1 MVRMRNLRCSRPLLL
16 VFLSSLLIVASILG
30 GSGIALVSSEGMTIR
45 SRVVEGDVPNAPE
58 DAAWSKVSPMTLPL
72 SGQVITRPVWPE
84 PTARALVVRS
94 VHNGTDIAFFLEW
107 QDNTKND
114 RLTPGTFRDGV
125 AIGLPL
131 GDAPA
136 FFCMGQLD
144 HYINIWH
151 WKADWQS
158 DIDRRAARTSEK
170 KEGGVRTFEVIPR
183 RISSV
188 EDLIGGGFST
198 LTTKEK
204 QGRVQGKALW
214 KDGVWQ
220 VVMRRPLVSE
230 EQENE
235 AKLIPGR
242 VQTVSFA
249 VWNGENKERN
259 GQKAV
264 APWFQLAIDPV
275 AKL

>member
-1 MVRMRNLRCSRPLLL
+1 MRTTTKIYSRPLLL
-16 VFLSSLLIVASILG
+16 LFLFILVVAGVLVG
-30 GSGIALVSSEGMTIR
+30 FGVPLVSSEGMIIR
-45 SRVVEGDVPNAPE
+45 ARLVEGELPTGPE
-58 DAAWSKVSPMTLPL
+58 DASWAKVSPMTLPL

-84 PTARALVVRS
+84 PTARALTVRS
-94 VHNGTDIAFFLEW
+94 LHNGTEIAFLLEW

-158 DIDRRAARTSEK
+158 DIDRRAAKTSEK
-170 KEGGVRTFEVIPR
+170 ARDGVRTFEVIPR
-183 RISSV
+183 RVSSV

-204 QGRVQGKALW
+204 QGRVQGKAAW
-214 KDGVWQ
+214 KDGVWH

-264 APWFQLAIDPV
+264 APWFQLIIDPV

>member
-1 MVRMRNLRCSRPLLL
+1 VRTMMKVSSRPVLLL
-16 VFLSSLLIVASILG
+16 FLFILVVAGVLVG
-30 GSGIALVSSEGMTIR
+30 FGVPLVSSEGMIIR
-45 SRVVEGDVPNAPE
+45 ARLVEGELPTEPE
-58 DAAWSKVSPMTLPL
+58 DAAWAKVSPMTLPL

-84 PTARALVVRS
+84 PTARALTVRS
-94 VHNGTDIAFFLEW
+94 LHNGAEIAFLLEW

-158 DIDRRAARTSEK
+158 DIDRRAAKTSEK
-170 KEGGVRTFEVIPR
+170 ARDGVRTFEVIPR
-183 RISSV
+183 RVSSV

-204 QGRVQGKALW
+204 QGRVQGKAAW
-214 KDGVWQ
+214 KDGVWH
-220 VVMRRPLVSE
+220 VVMRRPLASE

-264 APWFQLAIDPV
+264 APWFQLVIDPI

>member
-1 MVRMRNLRCSRPLLL
+1 VRTMTKVSSRPVLLL
-16 VFLSSLLIVASILG
+16 FLFILVLAG
-30 GSGIALVSSEGMTIR
+30 VLVGFGVPLVSSEGMIIR
-45 SRVVEGDVPNAPE
+45 ARLVEGELPTEPE
-58 DAAWSKVSPMTLPL
+58 DAAWGKVSPMTLPL

-84 PTARALVVRS
+84 PTARALTVRS
-94 VHNGTDIAFFLEW
+94 LHNGAEIAFLLEW

-158 DIDRRAARTSEK
+158 DIDRRAAKTSEK
-170 KEGGVRTFEVIPR
+170 ARDGVRTFEVIPR
-183 RISSV
+183 RVSSV

-204 QGRVQGKALW
+204 QGRVQGKAAW
-214 KDGVWQ
+214 KDGVWH
-220 VVMRRPLVSE
+220 VVMRRPLASE

-264 APWFQLAIDPV
+264 APWFQLVIDPV
-275 AKL
+275 SKL

>member
-1 MVRMRNLRCSRPLLL
+1 VRMMTKVSSRRVL
-16 VFLSSLLIVASILG
+16 FLLISILVVAG
-30 GSGIALVSSEGMTIR
+30 VLVGFGVPLVSSEGMIIR
-45 SRVVEGDVPNAPE
+45 ARLVAGELPTEPE
-58 DAAWSKVSPMTLPL
+58 DGAWGKVSPITLPL

-84 PTARALVVRS
+84 PTARALTVRS
-94 VHNGTDIAFFLEW
+94 LHNGTDIAFLLEW

-158 DIDRRAARTSEK
+158 DIDRRAAKTSEK
-170 KEGGVRTFEVIPR
+170 AHDGVRTFEVIPR
-183 RISSV
+183 RVSSV

-204 QGRVQGKALW
+204 QGRVQGKAAW
-214 KDGVWQ
+214 KDGVWH
-220 VVMRRPLVSE
+220 VVMRRPLASE

-264 APWFQLAIDPV
+264 APWFQLIIDPV

>member
-1 MVRMRNLRCSRPLLL
+1 MRTMTKMSSRPVLLL
-16 VFLSSLLIVASILG
+16 FLFILVVAGVLVG
-30 GSGIALVSSEGMTIR
+30 FGVPLVSSEGMIIR
-45 SRVVEGDVPNAPE
+45 ARLVEGELPTEPE
-58 DAAWSKVSPMTLPL
+58 DAAWAKVSPMTLPL

-84 PTARALVVRS
+84 PTARALTVRS
-94 VHNGTDIAFFLEW
+94 LHNGTEIAFLLEW

-158 DIDRRAARTSEK
+158 DIDRRAAKTSEK
-170 KEGGVRTFEVIPR
+170 ARDGVRTFEVIPR
-183 RISSV
+183 RVSSV

-204 QGRVQGKALW
+204 QGRVQGKAAW
-214 KDGVWQ
+214 KDGVWH
-220 VVMRRPLVSE
+220 VVMRRPLASE

-264 APWFQLAIDPV
+264 APWFQLVIDPV

>member
-1 MVRMRNLRCSRPLLL
+1 MRTKTKTASRPLLL
-16 VFLSSLLIVASILG
+16 LFLFILIMAGVLVG
-30 GSGIALVSSEGMTIR
+30 FGVPLVSSEGISIR
-45 SRVVEGDVPNAPE
+45 ARLIEGELPIEPE
-58 DAAWSKVSPMTLPL
+58 DAAWAKVAPMTLPL

-84 PTARALVVRS
+84 PTARALTVRAL
-94 VHNGTDIAFFLEW
+94 HNGTEIAFLLEW

-158 DIDRRAARTSEK
+158 DIDRRAAKTSEK
-170 KEGGVRTFEVIPR
+170 ARDGVRTFEVIPR
-183 RISSV
+183 RVSSV

-204 QGRVQGKALW
+204 QGRVQGKAVW
-214 KDGVWQ
+214 KDGVWR
-220 VVMRRPLVSE
+220 VVMHRPLVSE

-235 AKLIPGR
+235 AKLVPGR

-264 APWFQLAIDPV
+264 APWFQLVIDPV

>member
-1 MVRMRNLRCSRPLLL
+1 MMRTTKIDSRPVLLL
-16 VFLSSLLIVASILG
+16 LFILVIASVFVG
-30 GSGIALVSSEGMTIR
+30 FGVPLVSSEGMVIR
-45 SRVVEGDVPNAPE
+45 VHFVEGELPVGPE
-58 DAAWSKVSPMTLPL
+58 DAAWVTVSPMTLPL
-72 SGQVITRPVWPE
+72 SGQVITRPVWPD
-84 PTARALVVRS
+84 PTARALTVRTL
-94 VHNGTDIAFFLEW
+94 HNGSEIAFLLEW

-158 DIDRRAARTSEK
+158 DIDRRTARASERAR
-170 KEGGVRTFEVIPR
+170 EGVRTFEVIPR
-183 RISSV
+183 RVSSV

-204 QGRVQGKALW
+204 QGRVQGSAVW
-214 KDGVWQ
+214 KDGVWH

-242 VQTVSFA
+242 IQTVSFA

-259 GQKAV
+259 GQKSV
-264 APWFQLAIDPV
+264 APWFQLVIDPLV
-275 AKL
+275 KL

>member
-1 MVRMRNLRCSRPLLL
+1 MVRTTKIDSRPLLL
-16 VFLSSLLIVASILG
+16 LLFILVVAGILVG
-30 GSGIALVSSEGMTIR
+30 FGVPLVSSEGMIIR
-45 SRVVEGDVPNAPE
+45 ARLVEGELPAGPE
-58 DAAWSKVSPMTLPL
+58 DTAWAKVAPMTIPL

-84 PTARALVVRS
+84 PTARALTVRS
-94 VHNGTDIAFFLEW
+94 LHNGTEIAFLLEW

-114 RLTPGTFRDGV
+114 RLTPGTFRDGA

-158 DIDRRAARTSEK
+158 DIDRRAARASERAR
-170 KEGGVRTFEVIPR
+170 EGVRTFEVIPR
-183 RISSV
+183 RVSSV

-204 QGRVQGKALW
+204 QGRVQGKAVW
-214 KDGVWQ
+214 KDGVWH

-259 GQKAV
+259 GQKSV
-264 APWFQLAIDPV
+264 APWFQLVIDPV
-275 AKL
+275 IKL

>member
-1 MVRMRNLRCSRPLLL
+1 MVRTTKMASRPLLL
-16 VFLSSLLIVASILG
+16 LLIILV
-30 GSGIALVSSEGMTIR
+30 IAGVFVGFGVPLVSSEGMIIR
-45 SRVVEGDVPNAPE
+45 ARLVDGDLPIGPE
-58 DAAWSKVSPMTLPL
+58 DAAWGKIAPMTLPL

-84 PTARALVVRS
+84 PTARALTVRS
-94 VHNGTDIAFFLEW
+94 LHNGTEIAFLLEW

-158 DIDRRAARTSEK
+158 DIDRRAARASEK
-170 KEGGVRTFEVIPR
+170 AREGVRTFEVIPR
-183 RISSV
+183 RVSSV

-204 QGRVQGKALW
+204 QGRVQGKAVW
-214 KDGVWQ
+214 KDGVWH
-220 VVMRRPLVSE
+220 VVMRRPLVSD

-264 APWFQLAIDPV
+264 APWFQLVIDPV

>member
-1 MVRMRNLRCSRPLLL
+1 MVRKTTKTTSRPLILL
-16 VFLSSLLIVASILG
+16 FVSVLVLAGVLG
-30 GSGIALVSSEGMTIR
+30 GLGIPLVSSEGMVIR
-45 SRVVEGDVPNAPE
+45 AHLMEGDLPSNPE
-58 DAAWSKVSPMTLPL
+58 DPAWGKVSPMTLPL

-84 PTARALVVRS
+84 PTARALKVR
-94 VHNGTDIAFFLEW
+94 VLHNGTEIAFLLEW

-158 DIDRRAARTSEK
+158 DIDRRAARNTDK
-170 KEGGVRTFEVIPR
+170 KRGGVRTFEVIPR

-204 QGRVQGKALW
+204 QGRVQGSAMW
-214 KDGVWQ
+214 KDGVWH

-264 APWFQLAIDPV
+264 APWFQLVIDPV

>member
-1 MVRMRNLRCSRPLLL
+1 MRTTTKVSSRPVLLL
-16 VFLSSLLIVASILG
+16 FLFILVLAG
-30 GSGIALVSSEGMTIR
+30 VLVGFGVPLVSSEGMIIR
-45 SRVVEGDVPNAPE
+45 ARLVEGELPTEPE
-58 DAAWSKVSPMTLPL
+58 DAAWAKVSPMTLPL

-84 PTARALVVRS
+84 PTARALTVRS
-94 VHNGTDIAFFLEW
+94 LHNGTEIAFLLEW

-158 DIDRRAARTSEK
+158 DIDRRAAKTSEK
-170 KEGGVRTFEVIPR
+170 ARDGVRTFEVIPR
-183 RISSV
+183 RVSSV

-204 QGRVQGKALW
+204 QGRVQGKAAW
-214 KDGVWQ
+214 KDGVWH

-264 APWFQLAIDPV
+264 APWFQLVIDPV
-275 AKL
+275 SKL

>member
-1 MVRMRNLRCSRPLLL
+1 LLL
-16 VFLSSLLIVASILG
+16 LFLFILVVAGVLVG
-30 GSGIALVSSEGMTIR
+30 FGVPLVSSEGMIIR
-45 SRVVEGDVPNAPE
+45 TRLVEGEVPTGPE
-58 DAAWSKVSPMTLPL
+58 DAAWAKVSPMTLPL

-84 PTARALVVRS
+84 PTARALTVRS
-94 VHNGTDIAFFLEW
+94 LHNGTEIAFLLEW

-158 DIDRRAARTSEK
+158 DIDRRAAKTSEK
-170 KEGGVRTFEVIPR
+170 ARDGVRTFEVIPR
-183 RISSV
+183 RVSSV

-204 QGRVQGKALW
+204 QGRVQGQAAW
-214 KDGVWQ
+214 KDGVWH

-230 EQENE
+230 EPENE

-259 GQKAV
+259 GQKSV
-264 APWFQLAIDPV
+264 APWFQLVIDPV

>member
-1 MVRMRNLRCSRPLLL
+1 MLRKTTKKPPR
-16 VFLSSLLIVASILG
+16 SLLFLFFCILVSAAVLG
-30 GSGIALVSSEGMTIR
+30 GMGIPLVSSEGMIIR
-45 SRVVEGDVPNAPE
+45 ARLIEGDLPVTPE
-58 DAAWSKVSPMTLPL
+58 DAAWAKVAPMTLPL

-84 PTARALVVRS
+84 PTARALSVRA
-94 VHNGTDIAFFLEW
+94 VHNGTDIAFLLEW

-158 DIDRRAARTSEK
+158 DIDRRAARSGEK
-170 KEGGVRTFEVIPR
+170 QREGVRTFEVIPR
-183 RISSV
+183 RVSSV

-204 QGRVQGKALW
+204 QGRVQGKATW
-214 KDGVWQ
+214 KDGVWH
-220 VVMRRPLVSE
+220 VVMRRSLGSE

-235 AKLIPGR
+235 AKLVPGR
-242 VQTVSFA
+242 VQTVAFA

-264 APWFQLAIDPV
+264 APWFQLVIDPI
-275 AKL
+275 AKI

>member
-1 MVRMRNLRCSRPLLL
+1 MRTTTKTPSRPLLL
-16 VFLSSLLIVASILG
+16 LFLFILVLAG
-30 GSGIALVSSEGMTIR
+30 VLVGFGVPLVSSEGMIIR
-45 SRVVEGDVPNAPE
+45 ARLVEGELPTGPE
-58 DAAWSKVSPMTLPL
+58 DASWAKVSPMTLPL
-72 SGQVITRPVWPE
+72 SGQIITRPVWPE
-84 PTARALVVRS
+84 PTARALTVRS
-94 VHNGTDIAFFLEW
+94 LHNGTEIAFLLEW

-158 DIDRRAARTSEK
+158 DIDRRAAKTSEK
-170 KEGGVRTFEVIPR
+170 ARDGVRTFEVIPR
-183 RISSV
+183 RVSSV

-204 QGRVQGKALW
+204 QGRVQGKAAW
-214 KDGVWQ
+214 KDGVWH

-264 APWFQLAIDPV
+264 APWFQLVIDPV

>member
-1 MVRMRNLRCSRPLLL
+1 VHMAWLGDSRSYLLG
-16 VFLSSLLIVASILG
+16 FLSGLIILAGVLG
-30 GSGIALVSSEGMTIR
+30 GFGIPLVSSEGMTIR
-45 SRVVEGDVPNAPE
+45 SFLVEGDLPKAADDTAWEQVAP
-58 DAAWSKVSPMTLPL
+58 TTIPL

-84 PTARALVVRS
+84 PTVRALTVRS
-94 VHNGTDIAFFLEW
+94 MHNGTDIAFLLEW

-158 DIDRRAARTSEK
+158 DIDRRAARSSER

-183 RISSV
+183 RVSSV

-204 QGRVQGKALW
+204 QGRVQGHAFW
-214 KDGVWQ
+214 KDGVWH
-220 VVMRRPLVSE
+220 VVMRRPLQSE

-242 VQTVSFA
+242 VQAISFS

-264 APWFQLAIDPV
+264 APWFHLRLDPMTS
-275 AKL
+275 

>member
-1 MVRMRNLRCSRPLLL
+1 MRMTSIGGCRSHLLGL
-16 VFLSSLLIVASILG
+16 FFGLIVAAGLLG
-30 GSGIALVSSEGMTIR
+30 AFGIPLVSSEGLTIR
-45 SRVVEGDVPNAPE
+45 SYVIQGDLPNAAD
-58 DAAWSKVSPMTLPL
+58 DAAWEKISPITIPL
-72 SGQVITRPVWPE
+72 SGQIITRPVWPE
-84 PTARALVVRS
+84 PTVRALTVRS
-94 VHNGTDIAFFLEW
+94 VHNGTEIAFLLEW

-125 AIGLPL
+125 AIGFPL

-183 RISSV
+183 RVSSV

-198 LTTKEK
+198 LTTKER
-204 QGRVQGKALW
+204 QGRVQGQAVW
-214 KDGVWQ
+214 KDGIWH

-235 AKLIPGR
+235 ATLVPGR

-275 AKL
+275 TRL

>member
-1 MVRMRNLRCSRPLLL
+1 MLRKTTKNPPR
-16 VFLSSLLIVASILG
+16 SLLFLFFGILVSAAVLG
-30 GSGIALVSSEGMTIR
+30 GMGIPLVSSEGMVIR
-45 SRVVEGDVPNAPE
+45 SHLIEGDLPTAPE
-58 DAAWSKVSPMTLPL
+58 DAAWAKVPPMTLPL

-84 PTARALVVRS
+84 PTARALTVRS
-94 VHNGTDIAFFLEW
+94 VHNGSDIAFLLEW
-107 QDNTKND
+107 QDTTKND

-158 DIDRRAARTSEK
+158 DIDRRAARSNDKQRE
-170 KEGGVRTFEVIPR
+170 GVRTFEVIPR
-183 RISSV
+183 RVSSV
-188 EDLIGGGFST
+188 EDLIGGGSST

-204 QGRVQGKALW
+204 QGRVQGKATW
-214 KDGVWQ
+214 KDGVWR
-220 VVMRRPLVSE
+220 VVMRRPLGAE
-230 EQENE
+230 EQDNE
-235 AKLIPGR
+235 AKLVPGR

-264 APWFQLAIDPV
+264 APWFQLVIDPI
-275 AKL
+275 AKI